1 MFIKAIAA
9 GTAWF
14 LVPTMAAAHH
24 AMDGQLPDSLMSG
37 LLSGLGHPIIG
48 WDHLAF
54 VLGIGALSALAGLGA
69 GPVVAFVAGT
79 VAGCLFH
86 VGGVD
91 LPAAELAIALSLLGL
106 AAAVALGRGQGPLMP
121 VAMGL
126 AGLFHGY
133 AYGES
138 IVGAEATPLVAY
150 LVGFA
155 LIQAAIG
162 LGAARLVDWLAN
174 GRAGDVTGLARVT
187 AGLLVLAGAAA
198 LVA

>member
-24 AMDGQLPDSLMSG
+24 AMDGQLPDSLVAG
-37 LLSGLGHPIIG
+37 LLSGLGHPVIG

-54 VLGIGALSALAGLGA
+54 VLGIGVLSALAGLGA
-69 GPVVAFVAGT
+69 GPVAVFVAGT

-91 LPAAELAIALSLLGL
+91 LPAAELAIALSILGL
-106 AAAVALGRGQGPLMP
+106 AAAIALRRGRGPLMP
-121 VAMGL
+121 LAMGL

-138 IVGAEATPLVAY
+138 IVGAEPTPLVAY
-150 LVGFA
+150 LAGFA
-155 LIQAAIG
+155 VIQAAIG
-162 LGAARLVDWLAN
+162 LGAARLVDWLSN
-174 GRAGDVTGLARVT
+174 GRAGDATGLARV
-187 AGLLVLAGAAA
+187 AVALLVVAGTAA
-198 LVA
+198 LIA